1 MLKIIALTLAL
12 LPLSAQNELAQKY
25 LGKWAGTARTSK
37 GNFKVTAVIKKAGEN
52 LKISYVSKN
61 ASGGSSAGNLLATPK
76 GDGACYTSNLAAGS
90 ASPMPMMADIC
101 LDENGNATVTSMMA
115 NGGTIMSET
124 GKSCSFD
131 LKSPLG
137 SASGTFRKVLPKKK
151 KRRSA
156 E

>member
-1 MLKIIALTLAL
+1 MIKIIALTLAL

-25 LGKWAGTARTSK
+25 IGKWVGTARTSK
-37 GNFKVTAVIKKAGEN
+37 GNFKVTAVIKRAGEN
-52 LKISYVSKN
+52 LKISYVSRN
-61 ASGGSSAGNLLATPK
+61 AAGGSSAGSLLATPK

-115 NGGTIMSET
+115 NGGTTMSET
-124 GKSCSFD
+124 GRSCSFNI
-131 LKSPLG
+131 KSPLG
-137 SASGTFRKVLPKKK
+137 SANGTFKKVAAKK